1 MKRKTVRR
9 KENIITVYPKDWVT
23 VGLTTY
29 RAWCRLP
36 YPGHPKGCDMWHSKR
51 KNCDASFRKVHTFDE
66 CFDREA
72 VGWCVWED
80 FDVEAQVERMRTMHP
95 DWSYG
100 MLKNIRYWQLGV
112 KKKRN
117 ARVEMQFRRKQLWG
131 KYAGIT
137 EGFCINV
144 YATLRKA
151 GLPLKPIKIA
161 AETQMKKLCFIV
173 KYKDGGPAEKEQ
185 KKVGRQ
191 IIIY

>member
-1 MKRKTVRR
+1 MRRRTVRR
-9 KENIITVYPKDWVT
+9 KENTITIYPKDWVT
-23 VGLTTY
+23 VGLNTY

-51 KNCDASFRKVHTFDE
+51 KNCDASFRKCHTFDE
-66 CFDREA
+66 CFDRTA
-72 VGWCVWED
+72 VGWCVWEN
-80 FDVEAQVERMRTMHP
+80 FDVEAQVERMRAMHP

-112 KKKRN
+112 KKMRN
-117 ARVEMQFRRKQLWG
+117 QRVEDQFRKKQLWG
-131 KYAGIT
+131 RYAGIT

-144 YATLRKA
+144 YATLRNA
-151 GLPLKPIKIA
+151 GLPLLPIKIA

-173 KYKDGGPAEKEQ
+173 KYKENSPAVKEQ

-191 IIIY
+191 IVIY